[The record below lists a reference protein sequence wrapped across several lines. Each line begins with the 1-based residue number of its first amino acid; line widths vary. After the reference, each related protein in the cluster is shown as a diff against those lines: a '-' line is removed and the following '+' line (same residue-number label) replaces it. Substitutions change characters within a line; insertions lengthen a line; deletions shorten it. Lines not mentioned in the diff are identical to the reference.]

1 MLESWCLEVSIA
13 MTDSMTKSNLGGI
26 ILAYMSQLV
35 FMVKGSQGR
44 KSRQEP
50 GSRNW
55 SRDHGEAVLTGLLPV
70 A

>member
-44 KSRQEP
+44 
-50 GSRNW
+50 NL
-55 SRDHGEAVLTGLLPV
+55 EAGTG
-70 A
+70 AEITEKQC